1 MISTE
6 QEVKRQILDGILSST
21 PHIIIN
27 GLKIKLPTPQRT
39 GTSMQMTDYAL
50 MKTREILDQLKVK
63 WDFVDGDRWWVDSVK
78 TK

>member
-21 PHIIIN
+21 PSIIIN

-39 GTSMQMTDYAL
+39 GTSMQMNDYAF

-63 WDFVDGDRWWVDSVK
+63 WDFVDGDKWWVDSVK